1 MSIIKNQLKSTLGLK
16 GETQTPRIGSVPG
29 STLHNTSSING
40 TPVITRTP
48 SELDLNG
55 KLPKKYTDNL
65 PK

>member
-1 MSIIKNQLKSTLGLK
+1 MSILKNQLKSTLGLK
-16 GETQTPRIGSVPG
+16 GETQTPKVGSLPG

-40 TPVITRTP
+40 VPAITRAP

-55 KLPKKYTDNL
+55 KIPAKYTDNL